1 MEKAKKIDEKKYEHY
16 LKANLHVTT
25 HKKTRLV
32 PEWVTNTTVE
42 DNTWFTLDGK
52 EIKGEKKSTH
62 RIWEGNDEDPKMKEE
77 QKVEQKDTEP
87 EKENSDENVWNAF
100 QIKPE
105 QKPVDDFPALGG
117 GRQFQKPEKVPV
129 IVSKKTKAP
138 TKMKQSAK
146 KTIRYKNDDGV
157 EKELNLS
164 DSESQYLVSGDSGKF
179 TLQQFILAPAK
190 DNRNKR
196 KKKGKR

>member
-1 MEKAKKIDEKKYEHY
+1 MEKAKKIDEKKYEYY

-32 PEWVTNTTVE
+32 PEWVSNTTVE

-52 EIKGEKKSTH
+52 EIRSEKKPKH
-62 RIWEGNDEDPKMKEE
+62 RIWEGIDEEIKQKEE
-77 QKVEQKDTEP
+77 HKDTEP
-87 EKENSDENVWNAF
+87 QKENSGDNVWNAF

-105 QKPVDDFPALGG
+105 ENPVDDFPALGG
-117 GRQFQKPEKVPV
+117 GRQQQKHEKVPV
-129 IVSKKTKAP
+129 IVSKKTTAP
-138 TKMKQSAK
+138 AKMRRNAK
-146 KTIRYKNDDGV
+146 KTIKYKNDEGV
-157 EKELNLS
+157 EQELNLS

-179 TLQQFILAPAK
+179 TLQQFIQAPSK

-196 KKKGKR
+196 KKKGRK